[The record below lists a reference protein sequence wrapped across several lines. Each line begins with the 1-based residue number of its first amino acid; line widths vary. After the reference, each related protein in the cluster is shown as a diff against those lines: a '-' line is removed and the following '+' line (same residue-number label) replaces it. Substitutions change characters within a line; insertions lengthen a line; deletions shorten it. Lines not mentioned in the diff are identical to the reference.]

1 MPFAP
6 LTPDMTS
13 AATATT
19 PLTPGQSADAL
30 DPRTARVAAFFESIS
45 PASLGTL
52 SSIYSEHAR
61 FKDPFNDVSGL
72 PGIQRVFAH
81 MFETVQNPRF
91 VVHHTMTQGE
101 HAWLTW
107 DFLIDRP
114 EGTLT
119 VHGATQLTFAPDG
132 RVSVHR
138 DYWDTA
144 EELYAKLPVLG
155 ALVRW
160 LTRKLSATV

>member
-1 MPFAP
+1 MPIAP
-6 LTPDMTS
+6 LQPDTPSNVTAHS
-13 AATATT
+13 AV
-19 PLTPGQSADAL
+19 DARAHI

-45 PASLGTL
+45 PASLATL
-52 SSIYSEHAR
+52 HTIYTEHAR
-61 FKDPFNDVSGL
+61 FKDPFNDVTDLSG
-72 PGIQRVFAH
+72 IRRVFTH
-81 MFETVQNPRF
+81 MFDTVKNPRF

-101 HAWLTW
+101 HAWLSW

-132 RVSVHR
+132 RIQLHR

-144 EELYAKLPVLG
+144 EELYAKLPLIG

-160 LTRKLSATV
+160 LTRQLSATA